1 MIIVYMQSSE
11 RSSPDN
17 EDEDQRYPVALVCL
31 SPLSGLSVASFP
43 QELYPPVPKPM
54 MEL

>member
-17 EDEDQRYPVALVCL
+17 EDEDQRYPLKQIF
-31 SPLSGLSVASFP
+31 SF
-43 QELYPPVPKPM
+43 
-54 MEL
+54 